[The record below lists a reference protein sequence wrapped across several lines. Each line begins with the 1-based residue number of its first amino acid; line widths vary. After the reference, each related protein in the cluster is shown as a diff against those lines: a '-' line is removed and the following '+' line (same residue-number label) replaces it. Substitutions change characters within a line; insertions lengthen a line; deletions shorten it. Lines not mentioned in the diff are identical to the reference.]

1 MALVK
6 CPDCGNTFNDAIKMC
21 PYCGC
26 PITKM
31 STIKQ
36 NGFGIASLILGI
48 ISIVTVCIVIGI
60 VPAVLGL
67 IFAIVAL
74 CQKNRKKE
82 AAIAGL
88 ICSLVGIALFVI
100 IVIIVNSG
108 NGGKTTDSTVASV
121 AQETAAEVEKVST
134 PEPTA
139 EVMPTEAPTPKPTL
153 EPTAEPTPTQ
163 APTPEPTPEPVTQ
176 FEYEGMTVKYL
187 KHEVMTD
194 SIGQKVLVV
203 YYDFTNNSDENQTFD
218 FAFSDKCF
226 QNGVEVEHSYWHANE
241 ESKNSGKEIKPGTTL
256 KVASSFVLGDCMDD
270 VELEIEPWITW
281 EENILFSMNLEL
293 E

>member
-1 MALVK
+1 M
-6 CPDCGNTFNDAIKMC
+6 
-21 PYCGC
+21 
-26 PITKM
+26 
-31 STIKQ
+31 KQ
-36 NGFGIASLILGI
+36 SDFGIASLMLGI
-48 ISIVTVCIVIGI
+48 ISIVTVWMAIGI

-67 IFAIVAL
+67 TLSIVAL
-74 CQKNRKKE
+74 CQKNRKKG

-88 ICSLVGIALFVI
+88 ICSLVGIALFM
-100 IVIIVNSG
+100 IIVNSVNG
-108 NGGKTTDSTVASV
+108 GGGGKTTDSTVAST
-121 AQETAAEVEKVST
+121 AQGTTAEVERTNT

-139 EVMPTEAPTPKPTL
+139 EPISTEV
-153 EPTAEPTPTQ
+153 
-163 APTPEPTPEPVTQ
+163 PTPEPTELPTPESTPEPVTQ
-176 FEYEGMTVKYL
+176 FEYEGMIVKYL
-187 KHEVMTD
+187 RHEVMTD

-218 FAFSDKCF
+218 YAFSDKCF
-226 QNGVEVEHSYWHANE
+226 QNGVEVERSYWHANE

-256 KVASSFVLGDCMDD
+256 EVASSFVLGDCMDD

>member
-1 MALVK
+1 MALIK
-6 CPDCGNTFNDAIKMC
+6 CPECGNTFNDVIKLC

-26 PITKM
+26 PITKT
-31 STIKQ
+31 SPIKQ
-36 NGFGIASLILGI
+36 NGLGIASLILGI

-60 VPAVLGL
+60 VPAVRGL
-67 IFAIVAL
+67 IFSIVAL
-74 CQKNRKKE
+74 CKKNRKKE

-108 NGGKTTDSTVASV
+108 NGGKTTDLTVASV
-121 AQETAAEVEKVST
+121 AQETAAEV
-134 PEPTA
+134 
-139 EVMPTEAPTPKPTL
+139 MPTEAPTPKTTL

-176 FEYEGMTVKYL
+176 FEYKGMTVKYL

-226 QNGVEVEHSYWHANE
+226 QNGVEVEHSYWHTNE

-256 KVASSFVLGDCMDD
+256 EVASSFVLGDCMDD